1 MVDRAAAAAA
11 AALWFEGEE
20 GGHSTLQLR
29 VSELTCP

>member
-1 MVDRAAAAAA
+1 MVDPAAAAAA
-11 AALWFEGEE
+11 VVWCEGE